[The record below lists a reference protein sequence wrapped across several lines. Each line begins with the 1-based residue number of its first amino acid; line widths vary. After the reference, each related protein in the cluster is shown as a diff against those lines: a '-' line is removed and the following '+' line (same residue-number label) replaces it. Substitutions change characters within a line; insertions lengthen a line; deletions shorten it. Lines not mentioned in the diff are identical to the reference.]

1 MPVIILKFRNKVL
14 REYPIE
20 SGQTFTIGRQDSND
34 ITIDNIA
41 VSGNHARIDSVAT
54 TFILTDL
61 QSTNGTFVNDQLISS
76 HTLGHNDKITIGK
89 HELVF
94 DYSIPEQ
101 KIDVANDDDLTDDKT
116 RILDTAEYRE
126 LINNLTGNVTP
137 ASPPETTEQSILKK
151 CGDFFSNIF
160 KRLFG

>member
-1 MPVIILKFRNKVL
+1 
-14 REYPIE
+14 
-20 SGQTFTIGRQDSND
+20 
-34 ITIDNIA
+34 

-94 DYSIPEQ
+94 DDSILEQ

-126 LINNLTGNVTP
+126 LINNLTGKVTP
-137 ASPPETTEQSILKK
+137 PPAPTKEQSILKK
-151 CGDFFSNIF
+151 CGDLFSNIF
-160 KRLFG
+160 NRLFG

>member
-1 MPVIILKFRNKVL
+1 MPVIILKFKNKVL

-34 ITIDNIA
+34 IAIDNIA

-61 QSTNGTFVNDQLISS
+61 QSTNGTFVNDHLISS
-76 HTLGHNDKITIGK
+76 HTLRHNDKITIGK

-94 DYSIPEQ
+94 DDSIPEQ
-101 KIDVANDDDLTDDKT
+101 KIDVANDEDLTDDKT

-126 LINNLTGNVTP
+126 LINNLTGKV
-137 ASPPETTEQSILKK
+137 APPPVQTTGQSIVKT